1 MKIKQTI
8 ILLTAFVLPIG
19 IFVFLKTMGKN
30 EFAVEPLH
38 QTGTMQV
45 STECGVA
52 YQTPYTVP
60 QHVLADLRWSNQDSL
75 TLYVFDNKDF
85 DEKVVTTKLKESN
98 THPELQLHKILS
110 DSARV
115 ANSEDKDPLIRD
127 AVSIEQLQECFFIL
141 EKNKNAVLVDKQQ
154 RIRGYYDLSS
164 REEVDRL
171 ALEIKIILKKY

>member
-8 ILLTAFVLPIG
+8 ILVTAFVLPIG

-38 QTGTMQV
+38 QAGVMQV

-52 YQTPYTVP
+52 YQTPYVVP
-60 QHVLADLRWSNQDSL
+60 EHVLADLRWSNQDSL
-75 TLYVFDNKDF
+75 TLYVFDNIDF
-85 DEKVVTTKLKESN
+85 DEKAVTAKLKEAN
-98 THPELQLHKILS
+98 THPELQLHMILS
-110 DSARV
+110 DSV
-115 ANSEDKDPLIRD
+115 KVGEHEDKDPIVKD
-127 AVSIEQLQECFFIL
+127 AVSVEQLQECFFVF
-141 EKNKNAVLVDKQQ
+141 EKGKNAVLVDKRQ

>member
-38 QTGTMQV
+38 QTGEMQV
-45 STECGVA
+45 STECGVV
-52 YQTPYTVP
+52 YQTPYVVP
-60 QHVLADLRWSNQDSL
+60 QHVLTDLRWSNQDSL
-75 TLYVFDNKDF
+75 TLYVFDNIEF
-85 DEKVVTTKLKESN
+85 DEKAVTIKLRETN
-98 THPELQLHKILS
+98 AHPELQLHMILR
-110 DSARV
+110 DSLV
-115 ANSEDKDPLIRD
+115 AIAGQDQDPIIRD

-141 EKNKNAVLVDKQQ
+141 EKDRNAVLVDKRQ

>member
-1 MKIKQTI
+1 M
-8 ILLTAFVLPIG
+8 PIG
-19 IFVFLKTMGKN
+19 IFLFLKTMGKN

-38 QTGTMQV
+38 QTGAMQV

-52 YQTPYTVP
+52 YQTPYVVP
-60 QHVLADLRWSNQDSL
+60 QHVLADLRWSDKDSL

-85 DEKVVTTKLKESN
+85 DEKAVTIKLKEAN
-98 THPELQLHKILS
+98 THPELQMHKIQS
-110 DSARV
+110 DSVIA
-115 ANSEDKDPLIRD
+115 ADSEDKDPIIKD
-127 AVSIEQLQECFFIL
+127 AVSAEQLQECFFIL
-141 EKNKNAVLVDKQQ
+141 EKDKNAVLVDKQQ